1 MSVRILRAFFIRKI
15 LDTRFG
21 QSALQEFPEAMSE
34 RERLEGA
41 TEGELEAEL
50 TALALWSGEAPAGAV
65 PSGPAD
71 RDDDHMPMAPMPGLP
86 SS

>member
-15 LDTRFG
+15 LETRFSPG
-21 QSALQEFPEAMSE
+21 ALQESPEAMSE

-41 TEGELEAEL
+41 TEAELEAEL
-50 TALALWSGEAPAGAV
+50 TAL
-65 PSGPAD
+65 D
-71 RDDDHMPMAPMPGLP
+71 QMPMAPMPGLP

>member
-15 LDTRFG
+15 LETRFSPG
-21 QSALQEFPEAMSE
+21 ALQESPEAMSE

-41 TEGELEAEL
+41 TEAELEAEL
-50 TALALWSGEAPAGAV
+50 TAL
-65 PSGPAD
+65 
-71 RDDDHMPMAPMPGLP
+71 DHMPMAPMPGLP

>member
-15 LDTRFG
+15 LDTRLSLNPL
-21 QSALQEFPEAMSE
+21 QDALRE

-41 TEGELEAEL
+41 TDAELEAEL
-50 TALALWSGEAPAGAV
+50 TALALWS
-65 PSGPAD
+65 
-71 RDDDHMPMAPMPGLP
+71 RDEDHMPMAPIPDLP

>member
-15 LDTRFG
+15 LDTRLG
-21 QSALQEFPEAMSE
+21 LNPLQDAARE

-41 TEGELEAEL
+41 TDAELEAEL
-50 TALALWSGEAPAGAV
+50 TALALWSGDE
-65 PSGPAD
+65 
-71 RDDDHMPMAPMPGLP
+71 DHMPMAPMPGLP

>member
-15 LDTRFG
+15 LETRFG
-21 QSALQEFPEAMSE
+21 LSALQESPEAMSE

-41 TEGELEAEL
+41 TDAELEAEL
-50 TALALWSGEAPAGAV
+50 TALALWSGDE
-65 PSGPAD
+65 
-71 RDDDHMPMAPMPGLP
+71 DHMPMAPMPGLP

>member
-15 LDTRFG
+15 LDTRLSLSPP
-21 QSALQEFPEAMSE
+21 QDALRE

>member
-15 LDTRFG
+15 LDTRLG
-21 QSALQEFPEAMSE
+21 LNPLQDAARE

-41 TEGELEAEL
+41 TEAELEAEL
-50 TALALWSGEAPAGAV
+50 TALALWSGDE
-65 PSGPAD
+65 
-71 RDDDHMPMAPMPGLP
+71 DHMPMAPMPGLP